1 MSYAMTLNS
10 SGEGVVP
17 EVAHGPSLLTFDI
30 GVASGRGP
38 TNPMEER
45 GIRSWGVD
53 EGVPGP
59 GCKILHVKH
68 DLINTNT
75 HISHQMLQVFQFH
88 ISIRVLSN
96 PQAFDILVVT

>member
-1 MSYAMTLNS
+1 MSYVMTLNS
-10 SGEGVVP
+10 SGEGVVT
-17 EVAHGPSLLTFDI
+17 EVTHGPSFLTFDI

-38 TNPMEER
+38 KNPMEER
-45 GIRSWGVD
+45 GIRSWGTD

-68 DLINTNT
+68 NLVDANT
-75 HISHQMLQVFQFH
+75 HISHQTLQVFQFH

-96 PQAFDILVVT
+96 PQTFNISVIT